1 MTEIS
6 PESTTP
12 LPYRNAVP
20 AERPAADIKP
30 SEPPYTE
37 SGSDEALNLRD
48 YWRVLVKRKWTIL
61 TSFII
66 TVVITA
72 TSTLLMT
79 PIYRA
84 TVILQIDREAPKV
97 VKFEAVAPVE
107 MDVSD
112 QQFYQTQ
119 YELLKSRTLA
129 ERVVDQLNLAQNAA
143 FRQDA
148 RPGFWAGV
156 GRQAKAQEPLSDPV
170 SIKSRLIESFLTHLT
185 VEPVRNSKLIKLHYD
200 LPDPRLAARI
210 ANALAQSFI
219 HLNLERRFEAA
230 SYAKN
235 FLEQRLAQVR
245 ARLEDSEQKLVGFTR
260 TQGIINVD
268 KRQTL
273 TMQKLQMVS
282 ISLAEAEKERISV
295 ESLYREALAAQGH
308 GLTRILDNQAISVL
322 KLTQAKLEAQYQ
334 ERLGVF
340 KPDYPE
346 MQQLR
351 KRISEIQAQ
360 IDREAGTIHAALRTD
375 YQAAQRKEKLL
386 ASEFAAIKG
395 DVLRL
400 QDLSSQYNIL
410 MREVDTNR
418 SLYEGLLQRLKE
430 VGVVAGVSM
439 NNISVADAAEV
450 PNKKYKP
457 KVQTNILLGVV
468 LGLLGGIGLAF
479 LFEHLDDTV
488 KLPEDLEHLG
498 PLPVLGII
506 PKLSKKPEEE
516 VAFAAMAYH
525 DPRSA
530 IAEAFRSMRTALLFS
545 TPSGAPKVLQFTSP
559 THGEGKT
566 TSALNLA
573 ITFTQLGHKVLLID
587 CDLRRPRLHRLLELD
602 VSRGLTHYLTGEA
615 NPGEV
620 AQYAN
625 LPNLFVIPAG
635 PLPPNPA
642 ELLGSARML
651 DLLALA
657 AEKFDYVI
665 LDGPPTL
672 GLADALILANLA
684 QGTVIVVE
692 SAVTRRDHLVGA
704 LKRLSTAK
712 ATILGGVL
720 NKLSQ
725 RESAYSYY
733 HSYYYYHT
741 DEVPADRRLPA

>member
-170 SIKSRLIESFLTHLT
+170 SIKSRLIESFLKHLT
-185 VEPVRNSKLIKLHYD
+185 VEPVRNSKLVKLHYD